1 MIETIMIVFAIGFFA
16 IFVAYALY
24 NSRCKAG
31 EEVNMTHA
39 VIASLVWTIALVCVV
54 LVLIWNGLEKIF
66 NSISKK

>member
-1 MIETIMIVFAIGFFA
+1 MSMIISYVIGFFA

-24 NSRCKAG
+24 NSKCKAG

-39 VIASLVWTIALVCVV
+39 VIASLVWPIALVCVV

-66 NSISKK
+66 TSISKK

>member
-1 MIETIMIVFAIGFFA
+1 MSMIISYILGFFA

-24 NSRCKAG
+24 NSKCKAG

-39 VIASLVWTIALVCVV
+39 VIASLVWPIALVCVV
-54 LVLIWNGLEKIF
+54 LVILWNALEKVF

>member
-1 MIETIMIVFAIGFFA
+1 MIISYVIGFFA

-24 NSRCKAG
+24 NSKCKAG

-39 VIASLVWTIALVCVV
+39 VIASLVWPIALVCVV
-54 LVLIWNGLEKIF
+54 LVLIWNVLEKIF

>member
-1 MIETIMIVFAIGFFA
+1 MIISYILGFFA

-24 NSRCKAG
+24 NSKCKAG

-39 VIASLVWTIALVCVV
+39 VIASLVWPIALVCVV
-54 LVLIWNGLEKIF
+54 LVILWNALEKVF

>member
-1 MIETIMIVFAIGFFA
+1 MIISYVIGFFA

-39 VIASLVWTIALVCVV
+39 VIASLVWPMALLFVV
-54 LVLIWNGLEKIF
+54 LVLIWNALEKVF

>member
-1 MIETIMIVFAIGFFA
+1 MSMIISYVIGFFA

-24 NSRCKAG
+24 NSKCKAG

-39 VIASLVWTIALVCVV
+39 VIASLVWPIALVCVV

-66 NSISKK
+66 KSISKK

>member
-1 MIETIMIVFAIGFFA
+1 MSMIISYVIGFFA

-39 VIASLVWTIALVCVV
+39 VIASLVWPMALLFVV
-54 LVLIWNGLEKIF
+54 LVLIWNALEKVF

>member
-1 MIETIMIVFAIGFFA
+1 MSMIISYVIGFFA

-24 NSRCKAG
+24 NSKCKAG

-39 VIASLVWTIALVCVV
+39 VIASLVWPIALVCVV
-54 LVLIWNGLEKIF
+54 LVILWNALEKVF